1 MHRHFQDLVL
11 GAGGVNLRVPLLFT
25 VQNGESEETGGT
37 RLLPVAHHCL
47 IVMKHELIVM
57 KHELIVMKHELIV
70 MKHEL
75 IVMKHEDQRCNPA
88 TLVRIVFPICLV
100 QVTGNDSEVGCECD
114 PKRMCHACYANCV
127 SFLEHNGIVFVKGVL
142 SNPCQRDSNL
152 WLVINLPR

>member
-1 MHRHFQDLVL
+1 M

-37 RLLPVAHHCL
+37 RLLPVAHHC
-47 IVMKHELIVM
+47 
-57 KHELIVMKHELIV
+57 LIV

>member
-1 MHRHFQDLVL
+1 ML

-37 RLLPVAHHCL
+37 RLLPVAHHC
-47 IVMKHELIVM
+47 
-57 KHELIVMKHELIV
+57 LIV

>member
-1 MHRHFQDLVL
+1 ML

-37 RLLPVAHHCL
+37 RLLPVAHHC
-47 IVMKHELIVM
+47 
-57 KHELIVMKHELIV
+57 LIVMKHELIV

>member
-37 RLLPVAHHCL
+37 RLLPVAHHC
-47 IVMKHELIVM
+47 
-57 KHELIVMKHELIV
+57 LIV